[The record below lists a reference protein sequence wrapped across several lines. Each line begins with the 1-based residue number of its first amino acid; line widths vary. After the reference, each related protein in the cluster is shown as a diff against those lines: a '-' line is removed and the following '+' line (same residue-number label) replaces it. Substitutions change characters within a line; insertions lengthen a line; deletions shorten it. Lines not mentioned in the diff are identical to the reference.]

1 MNSAE
6 LKQAARRFGAD
17 LVGIAPA
24 DRFEGVAP
32 ERHPASIFPECRAV
46 VVLARRVLRGA
57 LRGVEEGTNFGSTY
71 HTFGYVWVED
81 NFLAQT
87 AYDTTCWIEERDFE
101 AVPLFAYFEDGMPKG
116 AAVAPGKPPPN
127 VYLDPYYAA
136 VAAGLGEI
144 GLGDFLITPE
154 FGTRQRLSIILTDAP
169 LEPDPVRN
177 KTICGDCGACAEA
190 CPFGAI
196 DLAKRRPAGVPGSP
210 MEVAAVDYALC
221 RACPNGAMLGP
232 GRGSRPDRIAA
243 ACGRACLVRL
253 ETGGRVGNRFEQP
266 FRKRKPWALD
276 AFRRPVEAASS
287 DASSVGCDGV
297 GSAAK
302 SRGAP

>member
-17 LVGIAPA
+17 LVGIASM

-32 ERHPASIFPECRAV
+32 ERHPAAIFPECRSV
-46 VVLARRVLRGA
+46 VVLARRILRGS

-71 HTFGYVWVED
+71 RCFGYTWVED

-87 AYDTTCWIEERDFE
+87 AYDTTCWIEERNFE

-116 AAVAPGKPPPN
+116 AAVASGRPPPN

-136 VAAGLGEI
+136 VAAGLGEV
-144 GLGDFLITPE
+144 GLGEFLITPE
-154 FGTRQRLSIILTDAP
+154 FGTRQRISILLTDAP
-169 LEPDPVRN
+169 LAADPVRG

-196 DLAKRRPAGVPGSP
+196 DVGNRRRFGPPGAV
-210 MEVAAVDYALC
+210 MEVAAVDYARC
-221 RACPNGAMLGP
+221 RACPNGAILGA

-253 ETGGRVGNRFEQP
+253 ESGGKIGHRFEHP

-276 AFRRPVEAASS
+276 AFRRPVETPSA
-287 DASSVGCDGV
+287 DASAIGCDGV
-297 GSAAK
+297 GGTKKA
-302 SRGAP
+302 RGTP